1 MDSHSYLR
9 YRGRWRF
16 HMKCSAWHKMLFM
29 SMECLLIPA
38 ELLISANKTDCIYS
52 LVLIHS
58 GKWRQ
63 RALIRHPLG
72 AGLNFLSL
80 HHLTSKRVRTCL
92 QRWNYWPATRDV
104 NPNGSGYFLLTPER
118 VHLLGFKRITQ
129 TMWRHSTVIIP
140 QQAGDEA
147 PAQVGT
153 PELADKA
160 EDVLA
165 LQTSNKWHLT
175 WSAEACAFKKNTF
188 GAMKEEPLR
197 YQS

>member
-1 MDSHSYLR
+1 
-9 YRGRWRF
+9 
-16 HMKCSAWHKMLFM
+16 MKCSAWHKMLFM

-153 PELADKA
+153 PELADEA